1 MHFGAIQDDS
11 GENVSILGGDCI
23 GHREG
28 KKGSYEHMSN
38 SERLPSDRS
47 LNLQIKKTVLMMIK
61 KENLLLLILFE
72 F

>member
-1 MHFGAIQDDS
+1 
-11 GENVSILGGDCI
+11 V
-23 GHREG
+23 RG
-28 KKGSYEHMSN
+28 KKGSYEHVSN

-47 LNLQIKKTVLMMIK
+47 LNLQMKKKAVLMMIK